1 MSANNTSCST
11 TSPNPHWKCGK
22 CGNTVQAPTPPEIC
36 PSCKEKCLFKDVTC
50 YTPDCG
56 GPGGIDP
63 RL

>member
-11 TSPNPHWKCGK
+11 TSPHPHWKCGK
-22 CGNTVQAPTPPEIC
+22 CGNTIQAPTPPEIC

-56 GPGGIDP
+56 GPGGVDP

>member
-1 MSANNTSCST
+1 MTDKPS
-11 TSPNPHWKCGK
+11 SPKQLNPFWKCGK

-36 PSCKEKCLFKDVTC
+36 PSCKEQCLFKDVTC

-56 GPGGIDP
+56 GSGTIDP